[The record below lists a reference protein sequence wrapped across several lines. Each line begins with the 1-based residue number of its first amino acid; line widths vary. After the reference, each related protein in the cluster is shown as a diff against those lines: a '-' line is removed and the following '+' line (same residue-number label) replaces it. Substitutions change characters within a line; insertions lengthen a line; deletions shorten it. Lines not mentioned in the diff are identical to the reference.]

1 MKKKYIK
8 PTMEV
13 VQLQH
18 KTMLLSG
25 SPADQSNNN
34 ADIKEEITTGSGT
47 GRARGFDG
55 WDDEEDWGE

>member
-1 MKKKYIK
+1 
-8 PTMEV
+8 MEV

-34 ADIKEEITTGSGT
+34 ADIKEEITPGSGT